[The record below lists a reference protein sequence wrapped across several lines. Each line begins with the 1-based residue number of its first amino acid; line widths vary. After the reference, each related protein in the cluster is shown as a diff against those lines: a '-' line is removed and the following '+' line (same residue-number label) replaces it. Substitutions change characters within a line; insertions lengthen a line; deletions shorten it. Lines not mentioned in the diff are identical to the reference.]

1 MSRTRCA
8 KRGGWTALGLSLL
21 VLAGCQTYL
30 PTTGQTLPSPRY
42 LDHPPQY
49 FPPSP
54 TFPLSRELATMEAQN
69 GAPVPGAGALVPLP
83 PQVPPGAR

>member
-1 MSRTRCA
+1 MSRTRRA
-8 KRGGWTALGLSLL
+8 RRSGLAALSLSL
-21 VLAGCQTYL
+21 TVLSGCQTYL

-54 TFPLSRELATMEAQN
+54 VFPEARELATMEAQS
-69 GAPVPGAGALVPLP
+69 GAPVPGAGGLVPLP
-83 PQVPPGAR
+83 PQVPPGPR